1 LTDGWGGPIDHR
13 WQLMPMPEQGGHMR
27 NLLLSLLLILSVA
40 FGSFGGHLVW
50 ADTVV
55 WGN

>member
-13 WQLMPMPEQGGHMR
+13 WQLMPLPEQGGHMR
-27 NLLLSLLLILSVA
+27 NLLLSLLLTLSVVFA
-40 FGSFGGHLVW
+40 SAG
-50 ADTVV
+50 ADIVGEYVV